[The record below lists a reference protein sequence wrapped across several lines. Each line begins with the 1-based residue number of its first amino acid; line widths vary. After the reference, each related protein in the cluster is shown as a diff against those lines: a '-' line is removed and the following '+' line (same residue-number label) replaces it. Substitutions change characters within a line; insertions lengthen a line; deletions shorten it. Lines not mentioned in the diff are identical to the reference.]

1 MDETTVRRIVR
12 SFLSCRTP
20 KLDPQE
26 EIQLIRALTFT
37 TEDQVP
43 PDIQATWN
51 RYTKRTMGLDKMTL
65 LKWIMPAHAGPHSG
79 PGGHLGLFD
88 CLVHGLSA
96 SANHQGSSSNST
108 SLAMTPVV
116 LLPDLLI
123 VLAICKEYA
132 QASSNV
138 PLHLKETEND
148 DNEYFIMMLS
158 VLAFRIYDSYQKK
171 GMVARDTIHRFLT
184 DVYGEDSYKRPEV
197 RAVLDS
203 MYSSPENG
211 ILTSLSKSQFCHGIA
226 ATVVDGQ
233 VSHVLLDWL
242 AKLMIRLI
250 PPGEVPLSTQAY
262 LETIDASHRS
272 IERLCLDYG
281 LAESSRLYEIKRRFH
296 SMVESS
302 NVIHGDPM
310 SADVQ
315 ENRPRH
321 VISER
326 AFCKAVS
333 QPNVEMGHGGY
344 LPESLAKLTFQ
355 AACSESM
362 PQEPFEEEDG
372 GDETVE
378 KQVPEGFWALF
389 DVLQF
394 GCHAV
399 RRPVAG
405 RKADNSDL
413 LKFAF
418 RVFGQLPGALSGHKV
433 LTRTQI
439 GHMLLLL
446 LEHATFR
453 LEADSPAS
461 DDDVS
466 EHNVVVNNENL
477 EETMVEATQAS
488 LLSILPPNV
497 KETEVPLRCLIDYV
511 LGDRETLTFDAFCT
525 WNAEVTDRQSPQQR
539 LGPYLND
546 LRMIAAILFGVPPS
560 YASMEKMLVEE
571 AHQRHKYRHPQT
583 DASRRGPRGTIW
595 YILDDRWY
603 RSWVAHVQKVSGTDQ
618 DAVDNRDVLNAAP
631 RGLNKI
637 NNTGLLADNGSL
649 ALRADIKWRQDYEVC
664 EVTRS
669 CDKYVFVVYV
679 IISPLCCMNTADCCS
694 HGMVGLTGVVRWRSA
709 NKSDCC
715 SLHSDYR
722 SPVTTQ
728 SRTSYSYSSRN

>member
-1 MDETTVRRIVR
+1 MKSHLSHILPVAEACSILEETTVRRIVR
-12 SFLSCRTP
+12 SFLSCRSP

-26 EIQLIRALTFT
+26 EILVMRALVFT
-37 TEDQVP
+37 EEEVP

-65 LKWIMPAHAGPHSG
+65 LKWIMPMHAGPHSG

-96 SANHQGSSSNST
+96 SANHHATSSNSST
-108 SLAMTPVV
+108 ISMTPVV

-132 QASSNV
+132 QAASDKS
-138 PLHLKETEND
+138 LKAQDTDDD
-148 DNEYFIMMLS
+148 DNDYVVMMLS
-158 VLAFRIYDSYQKK
+158 VLAFRVFDSYQKK

-184 DVYGEDSYKRPEV
+184 DVYGDDSYKRPEV
-197 RAVLDS
+197 RAVLDK
-203 MYSSPENG
+203 MYSSPDG
-211 ILTSLSKSQFCHGIA
+211 SILTVLSGSQYCHGIA
-226 ATVVDGQ
+226 STIVDGQ
-233 VSHVLLDWL
+233 VSHILLDWL
-242 AKLMIRLI
+242 AKLVIRLI
-250 PPGEVPLSTQAY
+250 PPGELPLSTQAY
-262 LETIDASHRS
+262 LETIGSTHRS
-272 IERLCLDYG
+272 VERLCLDYG
-281 LAESSRLYEIKRRFH
+281 LAESLRLYEIKRRFH

-321 VISER
+321 VITER

-333 QPNVEMGHGGY
+333 QPNSDLGHGGY

-355 AACSESM
+355 AACCDVIAQDNDDDDED
-362 PQEPFEEEDG
+362 EEQ
-372 GDETVE
+372 
-378 KQVPEGFWALF
+378 KQTPEGFWALF

-394 GCHAV
+394 GCYAV

-405 RKADNSDL
+405 RKAENNSHL

-418 RVFGQLPGALSGHKV
+418 RVFGLLPGEQTGHKV

-453 LEADSPAS
+453 LEADSPPS
-461 DDDVS
+461 EEKVS
-466 EHNVVVNNENL
+466 ESLIVVVNENI
-477 EETMVEATQAS
+477 EETVVEATQAS
-488 LLSILPPNV
+488 LLSILPPGV
-497 KETEVPLRCLIDYV
+497 KDTQVPLKLLIDYV
-511 LGDRETLTFDAFCT
+511 LGEKDTLTFDAFCT
-525 WNAEVTDRQSPQQR
+525 WNSQVTHRQSSQQR

-546 LRMIAAILFGVPPS
+546 LRMIAAIHFGVPPS
-560 YASMEKMLVEE
+560 YASMEKLLVEE
-571 AHQRHKYRHPQT
+571 AHQRHKYRYPQT

-603 RSWVAHVQKVSGTDQ
+603 RSWMAHVQKVSGTDQ

-664 EVTRS
+664 SLGV
-669 CDKYVFVVYV
+669 
-679 IISPLCCMNTADCCS
+679 CMCMAIVMLRDLIVSHCALDYCS
-694 HGMVGLTGVVRWRSA
+694 HGVVGLASVVRRRA
-709 NKSDCC
+709 AD
-715 SLHSDYR
+715 
-722 SPVTTQ
+722 
-728 SRTSYSYSSRN
+728 